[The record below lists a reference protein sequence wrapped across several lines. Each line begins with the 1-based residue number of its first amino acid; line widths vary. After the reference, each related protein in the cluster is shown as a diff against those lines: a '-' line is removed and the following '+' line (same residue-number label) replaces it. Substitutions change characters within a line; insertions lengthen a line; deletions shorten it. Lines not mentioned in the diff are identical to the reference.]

1 MLLILTLSGPPT
13 IHSISSKLTS
23 FEGEK
28 VNLTCSASND
38 IDASEPLTIFW
49 YGPRGTQLTSD
60 MKNVNIY
67 YKDDSITAQNTSILL
82 MDTVNNT
89 DTGQYTC
96 RAFNHPK
103 SYSEKK
109 TSLDVECKMLPEL
122 LYSFL
127 VNNLCF
133 SQILQGLLLIPLQNK
148 ESMLA

>member
-1 MLLILTLSGPPT
+1 MNFIFLSLSGPPT
-13 IHSISSKLTS
+13 IHSISSKLIS

-38 IDASEPLTIFW
+38 VDSSESLTIFW
-49 YGPRGTQLTSD
+49 YGPRGTQLTSI

-67 YKDDSITAQNTSILL
+67 LKDDSITAQNTSILL
-82 MDTVNNT
+82 MDSVNNT

-109 TSLDVECKMLPEL
+109 TSLDVECKNIYEIH
-122 LYSFL
+122 
-127 VNNLCF
+127 LCVYVF
-133 SQILQGLLLIPLQNK
+133 NYMHEKGYITHY
-148 ESMLA
+148 